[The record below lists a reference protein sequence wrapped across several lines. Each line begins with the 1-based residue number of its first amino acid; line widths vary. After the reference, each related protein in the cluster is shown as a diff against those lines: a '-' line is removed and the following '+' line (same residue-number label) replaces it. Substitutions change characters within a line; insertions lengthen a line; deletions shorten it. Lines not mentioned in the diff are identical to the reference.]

1 MTQPSEEPKADRA
14 LSTSEEPK
22 ADRALS
28 TSEEPKADR
37 ALSTSG
43 ETVEQTES
51 SEDGPVVAGPT
62 PVVATPTPATPLQRT
77 LAWCRQR
84 RVTVVAAALVLASA
98 LAAGS
103 VYWFLYRPDQLTGPE
118 AQQQVVAAAKEG
130 IEAALS
136 YSPENLDK
144 DLATAKSHLTGQF
157 LDYYSDFT
165 AKVVTPAAKQ
175 KGVKTEANVARA
187 AVSQMRPG
195 RAEVLVFVNQVT
207 TSKDRPTPAL
217 ATSTVRVT
225 MVKNGDQWLISEF
238 NPV

>member
-1 MTQPSEEPKADRA
+1 MT
-14 LSTSEEPK
+14 TSEEPT
-22 ADRALS
+22 ADRADES
-28 TSEEPKADR
+28 TDR
-37 ALSTSG
+37 EDPA
-43 ETVEQTES
+43 EQTES
-51 SEDGPVVAGPT
+51 AEAGTDAETLDTDVPPTAPVGRGQQ
-62 PVVATPTPATPLQRT
+62 L

-84 RVTVVAAALVLASA
+84 RVAVGALGLLVVSSLV
-98 LAAGS
+98 AGS
-103 VYWFLYRPDQLTGPE
+103 VYWWLFRPDQLTGTQ

-136 YSPENLDK
+136 YSPENLDN

-165 AKVVTPAAKQ
+165 EKVVTPAAKQ

-187 AVSQMRPG
+187 AVSQMRPDK
-195 RAEVLVFVNQVT
+195 ADVLVFVNQVT

-217 ATSTVRVT
+217 ATSTVMVT
-225 MVKNGDQWLISEF
+225 MVKSGGQWLIAEF

>member
-1 MTQPSEEPKADRA
+1 MTQP
-14 LSTSEEPK
+14 SEEPK

-225 MVKNGDQWLISEF
+225 MVKSGDQWLISEF

>member
-1 MTQPSEEPKADRA
+1 MT
-14 LSTSEEPK
+14 TSEEPK
-22 ADRALS
+22 ADRALD
-28 TSEEPKADR
+28 TAEEPKADR
-37 ALSTSG
+37 DESTDR
-43 ETVEQTES
+43 EDPAEQTES
-51 SEDGPVVAGPT
+51 PEAGTGTETRDIAMPPVAPAGG
-62 PVVATPTPATPLQRT
+62 VHKV

-84 RVTVVAAALVLASA
+84 RVAVGALGLVLLSA
-98 LAAGS
+98 VAAGS
-103 VYWFLYRPDQLTGPE
+103 VYWWLFRPDQLTGTQ

-136 YSPENLDK
+136 YSPETLDD

-187 AVSQMRPG
+187 AVSQMRPDK
-195 RAEVLVFVNQVT
+195 ADVLVFVNQVT

-217 ATSTVRVT
+217 ATSTVLVT
-225 MVKNGDQWLISEF
+225 MVKSAGQWLIAEF
-238 NPV
+238 KPV

>member
-1 MTQPSEEPKADRA
+1 MTTSDRDE
-14 LSTSEEPK
+14 ST
-22 ADRALS
+22 DREDPA
-28 TSEEPKADR
+28 
-37 ALSTSG
+37 
-43 ETVEQTES
+43 EQTES
-51 SEDGPVVAGPT
+51 AAADTGTETFDAGVPPVARAGVPPT
-62 PVVATPTPATPLQRT
+62 APVGQGQQM

-84 RVTVVAAALVLASA
+84 RVAVGAVGLVVASA
-98 LAAGS
+98 VAAGS
-103 VYWFLYRPDQLTGPE
+103 VYWWLFRPDQLTGTQ

-136 YSPENLDK
+136 YSPENLDN

-187 AVSQMRPG
+187 AVSQMRPDK
-195 RAEVLVFVNQVT
+195 ADVLVFVNQVT
-207 TSKDRPTPAL
+207 TSRDRPTPAL
-217 ATSTVRVT
+217 ATSTVLVT
-225 MVKNGDQWLISEF
+225 MVKSGGQWLIAEF

>member
-1 MTQPSEEPKADRA
+1 MTNSENRDELTDP
-14 LSTSEEPK
+14 
-22 ADRALS
+22 
-28 TSEEPKADR
+28 
-37 ALSTSG
+37 
-43 ETVEQTES
+43 VQQTES
-51 SEDGPVVAGPT
+51 SGTEALDVEADTVTETVEAVVAPPSAGPVGRV
-62 PVVATPTPATPLQRT
+62 

-84 RVTVVAAALVLASA
+84 RVTVLALALVVASA
-98 LAAGS
+98 VAAGS
-103 VYWFLYRPDQLTGPE
+103 VYWWLYRPDQLTGAD

-187 AVSQMRPG
+187 AVSEMRPG
-195 RAEVLVFVNQVT
+195 KADVLVFVNQVT
-207 TSKDRPTPAL
+207 TSRDRPTPAL
-217 ATSTVRVT
+217 ATSTVMVT
-225 MVKNGDQWLISEF
+225 MVKAGDQWLIAEF

>member
-1 MTQPSEEPKADRA
+1 MTDSEEPKVEQVVEQAEA
-14 LSTSEEPK
+14 
-22 ADRALS
+22 
-28 TSEEPKADR
+28 
-37 ALSTSG
+37 SG
-43 ETVEQTES
+43 AEVLDNVTDTVETVAQPPA
-51 SEDGPVVAGPT
+51 GPVRRA
-62 PVVATPTPATPLQRT
+62 

-84 RVTVVAAALVLASA
+84 RVTVVALALVVASA
-98 LAAGS
+98 VAAGS
-103 VYWFLYRPDQLTGPE
+103 VYWWLYRPDQLTGAE

-136 YSPENLDK
+136 YSPETLDK

-187 AVSQMRPG
+187 AVSQMRPNK
-195 RAEVLVFVNQVT
+195 ADVLVFVNQVT

-217 ATSTVRVT
+217 ATSTVMVT
-225 MVKNGDQWLISEF
+225 MVRSGDRWLIAEF

>member
-1 MTQPSEEPKADRA
+1 MTTGATPDDAPG
-14 LSTSEEPK
+14 
-22 ADRALS
+22 
-28 TSEEPKADR
+28 
-37 ALSTSG
+37 SG
-43 ETVEQTES
+43 EPAGPDDSAEQTES
-51 SEDGPVVAGPT
+51 TGTELSDPAEPDAATAPAPAPAAGPV
-62 PVVATPTPATPLQRT
+62 QRT
-77 LAWCRQR
+77 LAWCRRR
-84 RVTVVAAALVLASA
+84 RVAVAAVALVVASA
-98 LAAGS
+98 LAAGA
-103 VYWFLYRPDQLTGPE
+103 VYWWLYRPDQLTGSQARQE
-118 AQQQVVAAAKEG
+118 VIAAAREG

-136 YSPENLDK
+136 YSPDSLDK
-144 DLATAKSHLTGQF
+144 DLTTAKSHLTGQF

-165 AKVVTPAAKQ
+165 EKVVTPAAKQ

-225 MVKNGDQWLISEF
+225 MVKSDGRWLIAEF